1 MLFFEGGCQ
10 YIALFDYD
18 TAGVKSGGE
27 IMANKYNARYRK
39 DYCYLIDVSEQEI
52 ADKTYETESEK
63 MVIEDLIS
71 AQEIERFRKEQIIN
85 NQLGKPLLAK
95 VMGEAI
101 VTGDFQLQED
111 IIIKFKN
118 LFERIFSYFI

>member
-1 MLFFEGGCQ
+1 MKRPESTG
-10 YIALFDYD
+10 
-18 TAGVKSGGE
+18 GVKHKRLDDLD
-27 IMANKYNARYRK
+27 AA
-39 DYCYLIDVSEQEI
+39 
-52 ADKTYETESEK
+52 APTESEK